1 MTSLTLALGKYTER
15 VLASMHRSAVK
26 TLSLLMW
33 ALSEVREPK
42 LSEWARRLRLY
53 QTDPEGNRKAYS
65 FKYKKFRIW
74 RFLTRSEF
82 LAKEVWEA
90 IPHHLLDP
98 RDVPEDTKPILVT
111 LDWTKMGKGFWALVI
126 GLPYPGRALPLAVEV
141 VAEGF
146 LENAMTDLEI
156 GRVREFL
163 GWLSPSLRSR
173 VVILADR
180 GFAKTEL
187 FEAIEDEKASY
198 VIRLHRD
205 AQVWVDL
212 GWRELQTLPVAPG
225 ETRLYP
231 RVPYSLEH
239 QKKLSVAV
247 RRRPEGKAND
257 PQDDTWSLATHRP
270 EVSLAPEGYSKR
282 FKTEELFK
290 DWKSMLDVAGHQF
303 KNGEG
308 LERLL
313 GVVGLYYVFVV
324 LEGQAKTTHE
334 RLRQVTQDRKGQ
346 PELGIF
352 RQAQAVLG
360 LWAWETEGPSL
371 DVLMPSWVQVH
382 G

>member
-1 MTSLTLALGKYTER
+1 MTSLTLALVKYTER
-15 VLASMHRSAVK
+15 VLASVHRSAVK
-26 TLSLLMW
+26 TLSLLLW
-33 ALSEVREPK
+33 ALSEAREPN

-53 QTDPEGNRKAYS
+53 QIDPEGNRKAYS

-82 LAKEVWEA
+82 LAKEIWEA
-90 IPHHLLDP
+90 ITHFLLDP
-98 RDVPEDTKPILVT
+98 RDVPEDSQPILVT
-111 LDWTKMGKGFWALVI
+111 LDWTKMGKGFWALVL
-126 GLPYPGRALPLAVEV
+126 GVPYHGRALPLAVEV

-156 GRVREFL
+156 GLVKEFL

-173 VVILADR
+173 IVILADR

-187 FEAIEDEKASY
+187 FEAIEEAGASY

-212 GWRELQTLPVAPG
+212 AWRELRTLGVAHA

-231 RVPYSLEH
+231 RTPYSLEH
-239 QKKLSVAV
+239 QKVLNVAV
-247 RRRPEGKAND
+247 RRLPWGEAND
-257 PQDDTWSLATHRP
+257 PQDDTWYLATNRP
-270 EVSLAPEGYSKR
+270 EVSLAPEWYSKR

-290 DWKSMLDVAGHQF
+290 DWKSMLDLAGHQLR
-303 KNGEG
+303 NEEG
-308 LERLL
+308 LDRLL
-313 GVVGLYYVFVV
+313 AVVGLYYVFVV
-324 LEGQAKTTHE
+324 VEGQAKTTE
-334 RLRQVTQDRKGQ
+334 ARLRQVTQDRKGK

-360 LWAWETEGPSL
+360 LWASEVQGPSWDL
-371 DVLMPSWVQVH
+371 IMPSWVQAH
-382 G
+382 A